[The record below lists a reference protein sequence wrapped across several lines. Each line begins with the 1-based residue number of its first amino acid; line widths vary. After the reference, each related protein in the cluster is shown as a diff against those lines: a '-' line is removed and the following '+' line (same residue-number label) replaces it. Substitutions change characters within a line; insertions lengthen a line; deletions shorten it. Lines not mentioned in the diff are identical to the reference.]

1 MALVTSTL
9 DIGIEP
15 TAEEQAAI
23 IAAFEAADKL
33 PPFYD
38 PENPPLTEEQ
48 LAQFHPVNGMTW
60 EERDRLMRARGIVD
74 PEAREQV
81 ARTDAVTSSR
91 YGLSVAPSEA
101 S

>member
-1 MALVTSTL
+1 L

-15 TAEEQAAI
+15 TAEERAAA

-38 PENPPLTEEQ
+38 PEYPPLTEEQ

-60 EERDRLMRARGIVD
+60 EERARIMRERGILD
-74 PEAREQV
+74 TEAQEPEEVEPVSAM
-81 ARTDAVTSSR
+81 A
-91 YGLSVAPSEA
+91 
-101 S
+101 